1 MQGANVARAGRQRN
15 IMPLIN
21 THASQLHWRTER
33 WATHADAGIHVM
45 STSVR
50 SLA

>member
-1 MQGANVARAGRQRN
+1 MARAGRQRS

-21 THASQLHWRTER
+21 MHASQLHWRTER
-33 WATHADAGIHVM
+33 WATHADAGVDVM